1 LFSTGEKV
9 PLPDIYPVAQAAEP
23 ELPAAPPPPPLS
35 LEQASAALGIE
46 GEPALARIAEYV
58 SGSPGLSAC
67 VLDVR
72 HEAAE
77 AGDFS
82 EGLDSAKIRG
92 LIGPLA
98 AALTGRTGEHI
109 SISGETGTIS
119 VFACGEAR
127 LAVVHRARVF
137 LPGVREKLIATADA
151 LSRA

>member
-1 LFSTGEKV
+1 MVELKGSLSSIG
-9 PLPDIYPVAQAAEP
+9 
-23 ELPAAPPPPPLS
+23 LPAIVQLIGELHHSGNLELTRGPSAGVLGFDDGHLVAASFDDKRS
-35 LEQASAALGIE
+35 LNA
-46 GEPALARIAEYV
+46 
-58 SGSPGLSAC
+58 LSAC

-82 EGLDSAKIRG
+82 EGLDSAKIRE